1 MLGEKTPAVSPNIT
15 LKPRKNK
22 IEQKTL
28 FAENLAKLL
37 PTKPTKSCLFTASG
51 AARGLNVICGPHPA
65 YSEQKITPAGSR
77 RKVKTWYLCVFLSAE
92 LGTRTEPGNNGRSIV
107 PVFFSLKVTFLLQC
121 HLSAQ
126 PSRRS
131 GSNQL
136 RELSADFS
144 GPLKRSSGIVLRSQI
159 SEKTGKKKKSGQTA
173 HTFYRSG
180 ARMTVK

>member
-1 MLGEKTPAVSPNIT
+1 MTSPNIT

-22 IEQKTL
+22 SEQITL
-28 FAENLAKLL
+28 FAENLVKLL
-37 PTKPTKSCLFTASG
+37 PTKPTKSCLFIASG

-77 RKVKTWYLCVFLSAE
+77 GKVKTWYLCVFLSAE

-136 RELSADFS
+136 REPSADFS
-144 GPLKRSSGIVLRSQI
+144 GPLNRSSGIVLRSQI
-159 SEKTGKKKKSGQTA
+159 GEKTGKKKKKKVDRLPTRFTGQA
-173 HTFYRSG
+173 L
-180 ARMTVK
+180 A